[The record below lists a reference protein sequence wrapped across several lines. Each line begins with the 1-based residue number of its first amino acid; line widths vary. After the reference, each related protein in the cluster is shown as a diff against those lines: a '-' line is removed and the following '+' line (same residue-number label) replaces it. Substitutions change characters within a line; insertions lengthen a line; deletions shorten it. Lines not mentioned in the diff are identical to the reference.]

1 LIKLLICASICAAQ
15 AAFAE
20 PRLSLLSSF
29 KWKEASENHGG
40 YSGLHV
46 TADGQNFIAITDR
59 GDVATGAFERD
70 ENRITGLKNTEI
82 SFLLPAP
89 WSKNLEENGR
99 PSAYNSNAEGLAV
112 TSDNR
117 VWVAFEGHH
126 RLRQYDDVSSPAQA
140 VKNHPDFV
148 DFQSNSGMEA
158 LAVDAQDRLYTL
170 PERSGK
176 WTRPFQVYRLTG
188 KTWERWA
195 KLPRRDR
202 FLPTGADIGPDGKF
216 YLVERR
222 FEYLQGFATRI
233 RRFNLTE
240 TGLTNEQ
247 TLLSS
252 RFREFGNVESISVW
266 KTKNGALRVTVLTD
280 DNFNFLQS
288 TQFHEFEITD

>member
-1 LIKLLICASICAAQ
+1 MIKLLICAGVFAAQ
-15 AAFAE
+15 AASAAPE
-20 PRLSLLSSF
+20 LTHLSSF
-29 KWKEASENHGG
+29 TWRENDENHGG

-46 TADGQNFIAITDR
+46 TDDGRKFIAITDR
-59 GDVATGAFERD
+59 GDVASGVFKRED
-70 ENRITGLKNTEI
+70 GRITGLKNTKI

-89 WSKNLEENGR
+89 WSKNLVENGR
-99 PSAYNSNAEGLAV
+99 PSTFNSNAEGLAV

-117 VWVAFEGHH
+117 VWVSFEGHH
-126 RLRQYDDVSSPAQA
+126 RLRQYDDISSPAGA
-140 VKNHPDFV
+140 VKRHSDFV
-148 DFQSNSGMEA
+148 DFQTNSGLEA

-233 RRFNLTE
+233 RRFDLTE
-240 TGLTNEQ
+240 TGLINEQ
-247 TLLSS
+247 TLLTSG
-252 RFREFGNVESISVW
+252 FREFGNVESISVW
-266 KTKNGALRVTVLTD
+266 KTKEGALRVTVLTD